1 MPLDG
6 PTYPVN
12 LRLGGR
18 RCLVVGGGT
27 VALSKVTGLIEAG
40 AVVHIVAPRV
50 NEELAALVA
59 RPDVAVTAE
68 ARAYREGEVA
78 GYRLVITATDDPAVN
93 RAVFVDGEG
102 AGVWVNSAD
111 DPANCSFTLPA
122 QVRRGDLMVT
132 ISTSGRSPALA
143 AWLRRRFSDDLGP
156 EYEALLDLLGGERE
170 ALRARGVATEGLD
183 WQRALDSGMLDLIR
197 EGRREAARERLRA
210 CLSSSSD

>member
-12 LRLGGR
+12 LRLSGR
-18 RCLVVGGGT
+18 RCLVVGGGA
-27 VALSKVTGLIEAG
+27 VALAKVTGLLGAG
-40 AVVHIVAPRV
+40 AVVDVVAPRIIDD
-50 NEELAALVA
+50 LAALAA
-59 RPDVAVTAE
+59 RPDVAVAAE
-68 ARAYREGEVA
+68 VRPYRPGELV

-93 RAVFVDGEG
+93 RAVFDEGEA
-102 AGVWVNSAD
+102 AGIWVNSAD

-122 QVRRGDLMVT
+122 RVRRGDLMVT

-143 AWLRRRFSDDLGP
+143 AWLRRRLGDELGP
-156 EYEALLDLLGGERE
+156 EYEELLDLLGAERE